1 MVSDKEK
8 WLAIKEIIDAMQQMD
23 EAQRQFL
30 LGYAA
35 GVTARAEQ
43 AQTA

>member
-1 MVSDKEK
+1 MVNDKEK

-35 GVTARAEQ
+35 GATARVEQ